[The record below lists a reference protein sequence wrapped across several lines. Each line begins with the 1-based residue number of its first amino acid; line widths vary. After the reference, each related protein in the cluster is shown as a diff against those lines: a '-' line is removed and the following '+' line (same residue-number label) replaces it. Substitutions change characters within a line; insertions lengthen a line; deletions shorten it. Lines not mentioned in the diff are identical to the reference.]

1 MDGGLLVAHQHVAQ
15 PPVLGQRIVQGQ
27 HGAAGIAEHGVDAAG
42 DQGVEQEA
50 GAGQGDL
57 AGGWREEFW
66 MWFHALKSI
75 EERHES
81 ASYFQLELPLYL
93 NNFHKK

>member
-15 PPVLGQRIVQGQ
+15 PPVPGQRLVQGQ

-57 AGGWREEFW
+57 AGGGREKFG
-66 MWFHALKSI
+66 MWFHAFESI
-75 EERHES
+75 EEGHES
-81 ASYFQLELPLYL
+81 ASYFQLKLALHP
-93 NNFHKK
+93 NTFHQ